1 MIPKPLSEIAEAD
14 IQALKEAGV
23 QEGQTLEFKREL
35 PGTRDE
41 DKREFLADASSFAN
55 TEGGDMIHGVA
66 EDQGIITDTVG
77 ASSPD
82 FDAEILRL
90 ENLARDGIS
99 PRMGI
104 SFRVVPCSAG
114 KLLIVRIEKS
124 WIRPHRVIFRGHDE
138 FYARISAGKF
148 ALDVG
153 QLRSAFLHSAT
164 VSEQIS
170 AFRVDRI
177 IDIFNDRGPVA
188 LVKAPATVLH
198 LVPIQALTEQ
208 PEYDLTRFH
217 QNAALHRPWNSS
229 GWSQRM
235 TFDGAMLHTPLDA
248 EGRVSSYVHFYR
260 NGILEAVT
268 TSLLET
274 RQVPGKRI
282 IPHVAFEGNVFE
294 YSTQMS

>member
-1 MIPKPLSEIAEAD
+1 M
-14 IQALKEAGV
+14 
-23 QEGQTLEFKREL
+23 
-35 PGTRDE
+35 
-41 DKREFLADASSFAN
+41 
-55 TEGGDMIHGVA
+55 
-66 EDQGIITDTVG
+66 
-77 ASSPD
+77 SSPD
-82 FDAEILRL
+82 FDAELLKL
-90 ENLARDGIS
+90 ENLVRDGIS
-99 PRMGI
+99 PRMAI

-124 WIRPHRVIFRGHDE
+124 WIRPHRVIFRGHDK
-138 FYARISAGKF
+138 FYARTSAGTF

-153 QLRSAFLHSAT
+153 QLRSVFLHSAT
-164 VSEQIS
+164 VSEEIS

-217 QNAALHRPWNSS
+217 QNAALLRPWNSS

-248 EGRVSSYVHFYR
+248 EGRVSSDVHFYR
-260 NGILEAVT
+260 NVL
-268 TSLLET
+268 SRLLPP
-274 RQVPGKRI
+274 RYSRHGRFLSNGLFGMWRLKAMYSNIYPGPCDFVKPSQRLAFLVVPNIRKRFWTAR
-282 IPHVAFEGNVFE
+282 PSPN
-294 YSTQMS
+294 